1 MGEMGVGCRTG
12 LQRERDRNNQ
22 QQQQR
27 AKPNRHQRLRQTLF
41 NEQEQDEAR
50 IENLPWGDPIL
61 MKPQEGSVP
70 IYFINKNGLSS
81 NNKFEEILEIR
92 QELMNVGVS
101 IVGLAETNKDWS
113 RPGLQ
118 SQSTQAWRQFFGP
131 STWTTA
137 SSSEI
142 TGDDY

>member
-1 MGEMGVGCRTG
+1 
-12 LQRERDRNNQ
+12 
-22 QQQQR
+22 
-27 AKPNRHQRLRQTLF
+27 
-41 NEQEQDEAR
+41 
-50 IENLPWGDPIL
+50 
-61 MKPQEGSVP
+61 
-70 IYFINKNGLSS
+70 
-81 NNKFEEILEIR
+81 
-92 QELMNVGVS
+92 MNVGVS

-142 TGDDY
+142 TGNNSQPGGVGLLLSGNWSGRICERGADDSGLGR